1 MQEKA
6 IEKLQSAIG
15 TSYLELKECL
25 REDTIGQNHEWLE
38 IKALRCEEQLREVL
52 DFIRGFGS
60 GNTLHE
66 GIAVAAPED
75 VLELFHCIDS
85 DFREQQAR
93 IRELVVYEKVPVNCR
108 HPVSGDG
115 PLDFAVLRRRPASA
129 RTLLALGATLASCS
143 SQVTDLY
150 EAALSG
156 GLEDIV
162 QLCLRWGSSY
172 EAHVALFAAAQL
184 GDAERCRQLLA
195 IKADPARREQVTGFS
210 VLEWAVLA
218 PVSADVVVS
227 LLPYADAVAI
237 QSTLRL
243 SAIYGRSTVLY
254 HLMSADCDVCRRDA
268 DGWTA
273 FDWAISQGHE
283 DFALQLLQQGP
294 QIAYASGRPLASLA
308 RVSRHN
314 GLIHL
319 AELLEAEPVAKA
331 EAAFEQILRGGTAT
345 ELQELLLQGRFRLNS
360 PLQVSDFAGSWPL
373 QCCLELSRPDL
384 ALQLLRWQA
393 HPDTAAGNVS
403 TP

>member
-25 REDTIGQNHEWLE
+25 REDTVGQNHEWLE

-273 FDWAISQGHE
+273 FDWAMSRRLCAAAAAAGSADRLCLRPALGVLSAGVASQRPDPPRRATG
-283 DFALQLLQQGP
+283 
-294 QIAYASGRPLASLA
+294 GRT
-308 RVSRHN
+308 R
-314 GLIHL
+314 G
-319 AELLEAEPVAKA
+319 KG
-331 EAAFEQILRGGTAT
+331 RGG
-345 ELQELLLQGRFRLNS
+345 
-360 PLQVSDFAGSWPL
+360 
-373 QCCLELSRPDL
+373 
-384 ALQLLRWQA
+384 LRA
-393 HPDTAAGNVS
+393 DPARGNGDRVTGASAAGPLS
-403 TP
+403 PQ